1 MYLPTELTAALARS
15 QLTRLQ
21 HTTERSRENGA
32 RLTARLAKLAGIET
46 PVVPT
51 DTTHVF
57 HKYRVRLDPVG
68 AGVNVP
74 CIEFR
79 DLVLH
84 ALRAEGVEAV
94 IWQSSPIPFHPLF
107 GSSEQFPE
115 AQAALDA
122 SFIVGSQSF
131 PLFAQPM
138 SVVDTWADAF
148 EKVWANLD
156 LLVTSGLTEEGR

>member
-21 HTTERSRENGA
+21 LTTERSRENGA
-32 RLTARLAKLAGIET
+32 RLTARLAKLAGIVT
-46 PVVPT
+46 PVVPA

-94 IWQSSPIPFHPLF
+94 IWQSSPIPVHPLF

-156 LLVTSGLTEEGR
+156 LLVATGLTGEGR